1 MTGDGSQES
10 SAALRTELD
19 RPAWPG
25 ISIIISP
32 LIDRDL
38 LLLAYGLAKEINGL
52 IHAGVA

>member
-1 MTGDGSQES
+1 
-10 SAALRTELD
+10 
-19 RPAWPG
+19 
-25 ISIIISP
+25 